1 MRPLVALLAVAFST
15 CGMPAGAGE
24 PIEII
29 PDGPD
34 RIVPLALGEPA
45 PFSGQLYD
53 PDTALR
59 WANWLE
65 QYRLRLTLEVN
76 FQRNICTIKTAYGDA
91 RLDIERERATRAE
104 AALEASLR
112 RRERELDLALNPPW
126 YRTTWFGVAAGT
138 AGTLA
143 VTALAAWAVSGP

>member
-1 MRPLVALLAVAFST
+1 MRLLVALLALAVST

-24 PIEII
+24 PIQII

-112 RRERELDLALNPPW
+112 RRQRELDLALNPPW